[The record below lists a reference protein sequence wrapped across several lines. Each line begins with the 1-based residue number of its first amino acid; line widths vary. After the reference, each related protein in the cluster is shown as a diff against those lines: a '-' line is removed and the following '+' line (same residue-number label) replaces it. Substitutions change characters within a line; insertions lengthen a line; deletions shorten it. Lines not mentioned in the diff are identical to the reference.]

1 MDKTSLQK
9 IKSKLPRNYAKLIRE
24 KTGKSYSSI
33 FKTFQESSPLY
44 VSEVVEAALLI
55 IEEHQAK
62 EEKLKKK
69 IADLC

>member
-1 MDKTSLQK
+1 MDKKSLQK

-33 FKTFQESSPLY
+33 FKTFQESNPLY

>member
-1 MDKTSLQK
+1 MDKKSLQK

>member
-1 MDKTSLQK
+1 MDKKSLQK
-9 IKSKLPRNYAKLIRE
+9 IKRKLPRNYAKLIRE

>member
-1 MDKTSLQK
+1 MDKKSLQK

-55 IEEHQAK
+55 IEEHKAK